1 MGLRGREER
10 ACYHRTFPVLKWD
23 ADGGDALDLVMSAI
37 ADNLNV
43 LVSTW
48 WENEHVVDMLNKM
61 RSVGRLE
68 TCMSLRAH

>member
-1 MGLRGREER
+1 
-10 ACYHRTFPVLKWD
+10 
-23 ADGGDALDLVMSAI
+23 MSAI